1 MGERQFRSLL
11 STLKLIERS
20 FDTRRF
26 LAVALDGLDEL
37 SLMARVR
44 RASLA
49 IEAGAQALPGGYDTV
64 LTLLAEA
71 APHLGGGFLAMVAP
85 DYVGQFGRHDFD
97 RSMAALAFFT
107 RFGSS
112 EFAVREFL
120 RDDPRRALATLR
132 DWSRHEDQAVRRLA
146 SEGSRPRLPWSFRL
160 REIEADPA
168 LAAPILDNLRADPS
182 DYVRRSVANHLND
195 VTKLHPDWV
204 LERVAAWGGAD
215 AGTRWI
221 VRHALR
227 TLVKRGDARAL
238 ALLGASGAARMHPDW
253 VLERVA
259 AWGGADAGT
268 RWIVRH
274 ALRTLVKRGD
284 ARALALLGASGA
296 ARIEAVP
303 FAVTPARIELGETV
317 TLAAELVSTAP
328 DAQRLV
334 VDYRIGYVKKNGS
347 TAHKVFKL
355 RELTLAPGQRIDIVR
370 SQRIRDFTTR
380 THYAG
385 RHGVELI
392 VNGAVVA
399 QAHFDLAC

>member
-1 MGERQFRSLL
+1 MSTQAPDSPDSLDSPVLLKDSMGERQFRSLL

-71 APHLGGGFLAMVAP
+71 APHLGGGFLSLVAP

-112 EFAVREFL
+112 EFGVREFL

-195 VTKLHPDWV
+195 ITKLHPDWV
-204 LERVAAWGGAD
+204 LERA
-215 AGTRWI
+215 
-221 VRHALR
+221 
-227 TLVKRGDARAL
+227 
-238 ALLGASGAARMHPDW
+238 
-253 VLERVA
+253 A

-317 TLAAELVSTAP
+317 TLAAELVSTAQ
-328 DAQRLV
+328 DVQRLV

>member
-1 MGERQFRSLL
+1 MSTQAPDSPDSLDSPVLLKDSMGERQFRSLL

-71 APHLGGGFLAMVAP
+71 APHLGGGFLSLVAP

-204 LERVAAWGGAD
+204 LERAAAWGVD
-215 AGTRWI
+215 
-221 VRHALR
+221 
-227 TLVKRGDARAL
+227 
-238 ALLGASGAARMHPDW
+238 
-253 VLERVA
+253 
-259 AWGGADAGT
+259 DAGT

-317 TLAAELVSTAP
+317 TLAAELVSTAQ
-328 DAQRLV
+328 DVQRLV

>member
-71 APHLGGGFLAMVAP
+71 APHLGGGFLSLVAP

-112 EFAVREFL
+112 EFGVREFL

-195 VTKLHPDWV
+195 ITKLHPDWV
-204 LERVAAWGGAD
+204 LERA
-215 AGTRWI
+215 
-221 VRHALR
+221 
-227 TLVKRGDARAL
+227 
-238 ALLGASGAARMHPDW
+238 
-253 VLERVA
+253 A

-317 TLAAELVSTAP
+317 TLAAELVSTAQ
-328 DAQRLV
+328 DVQRLV

>member
-1 MGERQFRSLL
+1 MSTQAPDSPDSLDSPVLLKDSMGERQFRSLL

-71 APHLGGGFLAMVAP
+71 APHLGGGFLSLVAP

-112 EFAVREFL
+112 EFGVREFL

-204 LERVAAWGGAD
+204 LERA
-215 AGTRWI
+215 
-221 VRHALR
+221 
-227 TLVKRGDARAL
+227 
-238 ALLGASGAARMHPDW
+238 
-253 VLERVA
+253 A

-317 TLAAELVSTAP
+317 TLAAELVSTAQ
-328 DAQRLV
+328 DVQRLV

>member
-1 MGERQFRSLL
+1 MSTQAPDSPDSLDSPVLLKDSMGERQFRSLL

-107 RFGSS
+107 RFGTS

-195 VTKLHPDWV
+195 ITKLHPDWV
-204 LERVAAWGGAD
+204 LERAAAWGGD
-215 AGTRWI
+215 
-221 VRHALR
+221 
-227 TLVKRGDARAL
+227 
-238 ALLGASGAARMHPDW
+238 
-253 VLERVA
+253 
-259 AWGGADAGT
+259 DAGT

-317 TLAAELVSTAP
+317 TLAAELVSTAQ
-328 DAQRLV
+328 DVQRLV

>member
-1 MGERQFRSLL
+1 MSTQAPDSPDSLDSPVLLKDSMGERQFRSLL

-120 RDDPRRALATLR
+120 RDDSRRALATLR

-195 VTKLHPDWV
+195 ITKLHPDWV
-204 LERVAAWGGAD
+204 LERA
-215 AGTRWI
+215 
-221 VRHALR
+221 
-227 TLVKRGDARAL
+227 
-238 ALLGASGAARMHPDW
+238 
-253 VLERVA
+253 A

-317 TLAAELVSTAP
+317 TLAAELVSTAQ
-328 DAQRLV
+328 DVQRLV

>member
-1 MGERQFRSLL
+1 MSTQAPDSPDSVDSPVLLKDSMGERQFRSLL

-71 APHLGGGFLAMVAP
+71 APHLGGGFLSLVAP

-112 EFAVREFL
+112 EFGVREFL

-204 LERVAAWGGAD
+204 LERAAAWG
-215 AGTRWI
+215 
-221 VRHALR
+221 V
-227 TLVKRGDARAL
+227 
-238 ALLGASGAARMHPDW
+238 
-253 VLERVA
+253 
-259 AWGGADAGT
+259 ADAGT

-328 DAQRLV
+328 DVQRLV

>member
-1 MGERQFRSLL
+1 MSTQAPDSPDSLDSLVLLKDSMGERQFRSLL

-71 APHLGGGFLAMVAP
+71 APHLGGGFLSLVAP

-204 LERVAAWGGAD
+204 LERAAAWGVD
-215 AGTRWI
+215 
-221 VRHALR
+221 
-227 TLVKRGDARAL
+227 
-238 ALLGASGAARMHPDW
+238 
-253 VLERVA
+253 
-259 AWGGADAGT
+259 DAGT

-317 TLAAELVSTAP
+317 TLAAELVSTAQ
-328 DAQRLV
+328 DVQRLV

>member
-1 MGERQFRSLL
+1 MSTQAPDSPDSVDSPVLLKDSMGERQFRSLL

-71 APHLGGGFLAMVAP
+71 APHLGGGFLSLVAP

-204 LERVAAWGGAD
+204 LERAAAWGVD
-215 AGTRWI
+215 
-221 VRHALR
+221 
-227 TLVKRGDARAL
+227 
-238 ALLGASGAARMHPDW
+238 
-253 VLERVA
+253 
-259 AWGGADAGT
+259 DAGT

-328 DAQRLV
+328 GVQRLV

>member
-1 MGERQFRSLL
+1 MSTQAPDSPDSVDSPVLLKDSMGERQFRSLL

-71 APHLGGGFLAMVAP
+71 APHLGGGFLSLVAP

-112 EFAVREFL
+112 EFGVREFL

-204 LERVAAWGGAD
+204 LERAAAWGVD
-215 AGTRWI
+215 
-221 VRHALR
+221 
-227 TLVKRGDARAL
+227 
-238 ALLGASGAARMHPDW
+238 
-253 VLERVA
+253 
-259 AWGGADAGT
+259 DAGT

-328 DAQRLV
+328 DVQRLV

>member
-1 MGERQFRSLL
+1 MSTQAPDSPDSLDSPVLLKDSMGERQFRSLL

-132 DWSRHEDQAVRRLA
+132 DWSRHEDPAVRRLA

-204 LERVAAWGGAD
+204 LERAAAWGGD
-215 AGTRWI
+215 
-221 VRHALR
+221 
-227 TLVKRGDARAL
+227 
-238 ALLGASGAARMHPDW
+238 
-253 VLERVA
+253 
-259 AWGGADAGT
+259 DAGT

>member
-49 IEAGAQALPGGYDTV
+49 IEAGAQALPGGYGTV

-71 APHLGGGFLAMVAP
+71 APHLGGGFLSLVAP

-195 VTKLHPDWV
+195 ITKLHPDWV
-204 LERVAAWGGAD
+204 LERAAAWGGD
-215 AGTRWI
+215 
-221 VRHALR
+221 
-227 TLVKRGDARAL
+227 
-238 ALLGASGAARMHPDW
+238 
-253 VLERVA
+253 
-259 AWGGADAGT
+259 DAGT

-317 TLAAELVSTAP
+317 TLAAELVSTAQ
-328 DAQRLV
+328 DVQRLV

>member
-1 MGERQFRSLL
+1 MSTQAPDSPDSVDSPVLLKDSMGERQFRSLL

-71 APHLGGGFLAMVAP
+71 APHLGGGFLSLVAP

-204 LERVAAWGGAD
+204 LERAAAWGVD
-215 AGTRWI
+215 
-221 VRHALR
+221 
-227 TLVKRGDARAL
+227 
-238 ALLGASGAARMHPDW
+238 
-253 VLERVA
+253 
-259 AWGGADAGT
+259 DAGT

-317 TLAAELVSTAP
+317 TLAAELVSTAQ
-328 DAQRLV
+328 DVQRLV

>member
-1 MGERQFRSLL
+1 MSTQAPDSPDSLDSPVLLKDSMGERQFRSLL

-71 APHLGGGFLAMVAP
+71 APHLGGGFLSLVAP

-168 LAAPILDNLRADPS
+168 LAAPILDTLRADPS

-204 LERVAAWGGAD
+204 LERAASWGGD
-215 AGTRWI
+215 
-221 VRHALR
+221 
-227 TLVKRGDARAL
+227 
-238 ALLGASGAARMHPDW
+238 
-253 VLERVA
+253 
-259 AWGGADAGT
+259 DAGT

-328 DAQRLV
+328 HAQRLV

>member
-1 MGERQFRSLL
+1 MSTQAPDSPDSLDSPVLLKDSMGERQFRSLL

-71 APHLGGGFLAMVAP
+71 APHLGGGFLSLVAP

-168 LAAPILDNLRADPS
+168 LAAPILDTLRADPS

-204 LERVAAWGGAD
+204 LERAA
-215 AGTRWI
+215 
-221 VRHALR
+221 
-227 TLVKRGDARAL
+227 
-238 ALLGASGAARMHPDW
+238 S
-253 VLERVA
+253 
-259 AWGGADAGT
+259 WGGADAGT

-303 FAVTPARIELGETV
+303 FAATPARIELGETV

>member
-49 IEAGAQALPGGYDTV
+49 IEAGAQALPGGYETV

-204 LERVAAWGGAD
+204 LERAAAWG
-215 AGTRWI
+215 
-221 VRHALR
+221 V
-227 TLVKRGDARAL
+227 
-238 ALLGASGAARMHPDW
+238 
-253 VLERVA
+253 
-259 AWGGADAGT
+259 ADAGT

>member
-1 MGERQFRSLL
+1 MSTKAPDSPDSLDSPVLLKDSMGERQFRSLL

-71 APHLGGGFLAMVAP
+71 APHLGGGFLSLVAP

-112 EFAVREFL
+112 EFGVREFL

-204 LERVAAWGGAD
+204 LERA
-215 AGTRWI
+215 
-221 VRHALR
+221 
-227 TLVKRGDARAL
+227 
-238 ALLGASGAARMHPDW
+238 
-253 VLERVA
+253 A

-317 TLAAELVSTAP
+317 TLAAELVSTAQ
-328 DAQRLV
+328 DVQRLV

>member
-1 MGERQFRSLL
+1 MSTQAADSPDSLDSPVLLKDSMGERQFRSLL

-107 RFGSS
+107 RFGTS
-112 EFAVREFL
+112 ELAVREFL

-204 LERVAAWGGAD
+204 LERA
-215 AGTRWI
+215 
-221 VRHALR
+221 
-227 TLVKRGDARAL
+227 
-238 ALLGASGAARMHPDW
+238 
-253 VLERVA
+253 A

-317 TLAAELVSTAP
+317 TLAAELVSTAQ
-328 DAQRLV
+328 DVQRLV

>member
-1 MGERQFRSLL
+1 MSTQAPDSPDSLDSPVLLKDSMGERQFRSLL

-107 RFGSS
+107 LFGSS

-204 LERVAAWGGAD
+204 LERAAAWGVD
-215 AGTRWI
+215 
-221 VRHALR
+221 
-227 TLVKRGDARAL
+227 
-238 ALLGASGAARMHPDW
+238 
-253 VLERVA
+253 
-259 AWGGADAGT
+259 DAGT

>member
-1 MGERQFRSLL
+1 MSTQAPDSPDSVDSPVLLKDSMGERQFRSLL

-71 APHLGGGFLAMVAP
+71 APHLGGGFLSLVAP

-204 LERVAAWGGAD
+204 LERAAAWGVD
-215 AGTRWI
+215 
-221 VRHALR
+221 
-227 TLVKRGDARAL
+227 
-238 ALLGASGAARMHPDW
+238 
-253 VLERVA
+253 
-259 AWGGADAGT
+259 DAGT

-328 DAQRLV
+328 DVQRLV

>member
-1 MGERQFRSLL
+1 MSTQAPDSPDSLDSLDSPVLLKDSMGERQFRSLL

-71 APHLGGGFLAMVAP
+71 APHLGGGFLSLVAP

-107 RFGSS
+107 RFGTS

-182 DYVRRSVANHLND
+182 DYVCRSVANHLND

-204 LERVAAWGGAD
+204 LERAAAWGGD
-215 AGTRWI
+215 
-221 VRHALR
+221 
-227 TLVKRGDARAL
+227 
-238 ALLGASGAARMHPDW
+238 
-253 VLERVA
+253 
-259 AWGGADAGT
+259 DAGT

-317 TLAAELVSTAP
+317 TLAAELVSTAQ
-328 DAQRLV
+328 DVQRLV

>member
-1 MGERQFRSLL
+1 MSTKAPDSPDSVDSPVLLKDSMGERQFRSLL

-71 APHLGGGFLAMVAP
+71 APHLGGGFLSLVAP

-204 LERVAAWGGAD
+204 LERAAAWGVD
-215 AGTRWI
+215 
-221 VRHALR
+221 
-227 TLVKRGDARAL
+227 
-238 ALLGASGAARMHPDW
+238 
-253 VLERVA
+253 
-259 AWGGADAGT
+259 DAGT

>member
-1 MGERQFRSLL
+1 MSTQAPDSPDSLDSPVLLKDSMGERQFRSLL

-49 IEAGAQALPGGYDTV
+49 IEAGAQALPGGYETV

-71 APHLGGGFLAMVAP
+71 APHLGGGFLSLVAP

-204 LERVAAWGGAD
+204 LERA
-215 AGTRWI
+215 
-221 VRHALR
+221 
-227 TLVKRGDARAL
+227 
-238 ALLGASGAARMHPDW
+238 
-253 VLERVA
+253 A

-317 TLAAELVSTAP
+317 TLAAELVSTAQ
-328 DAQRLV
+328 DVQRLV